1 MTFGAKGNGR
11 KVTNLWQNR
20 LAIVSDEAAPGFAEA
35 VRRCLPLGIRAYEL
49 RFLYGM
55 RVPHVSM
62 EAIEEVLAEVRDH
75 DLTLVG
81 ISPGFCK
88 VRLGDPAVE
97 KEFESGFPQAFRL
110 MDRLGVRR
118 MTVFSYQR
126 TDRGTPIP
134 ARVFDL
140 LQRAATLCREE
151 GVELLIENSPQC
163 WADAGEHLAE
173 VARAVGVRVT
183 WDPANAA
190 ASGVEA
196 YPAGYKAVQDLVAHV
211 HLKNWQPTHGWV
223 YLNDGVAD
231 IAGQVKALE
240 ADGYRGYYCIESH
253 RWTDPAATETN
264 TQQLLAL
271 LEQSR

>member
-1 MTFGAKGNGR
+1 M
-11 KVTNLWQNR
+11 NLWQKR

-35 VRRCLPLGIRAYEL
+35 VKVCLPLGIRAYEL

-55 RVPHVSM
+55 RVPHVPI
-62 EAIEEVLAEVRDH
+62 EAIEEVLAEVRKH
-75 DLTLVG
+75 DLTLIG

-88 VRLGDPAVE
+88 VELDDPAVE
-97 KEFESGFPQAFRL
+97 KEFKAGFAQAFRL

-126 TDRGTPIP
+126 SDRGTPVP

-151 GVELLIENSPQC
+151 GVELLIENSAQC
-163 WADAGEHLAE
+163 WADTGEHLAE
-173 VARAVGVRVT
+173 VARTAGVRVI

-190 ASGVEA
+190 ASGGEA
-196 YPAGYKAVQDLVAHV
+196 YPAGYKAVRGLVAHV
-211 HLKNWQPTHGWV
+211 HFKNWQPTRGWV

-231 IAGQVKALE
+231 IAGQVRALK
-240 ADGYRGYYCIESH
+240 ADGYPGYYCIESH
-253 RWTDPAATETN
+253 RRTDPAATETN
-264 TQQLLAL
+264 VRQLLAF
-271 LEQSR
+271 LEQ